1 MVSTIVPFNMVG
13 LELSVSLDQCEPLKA
28 LYETVLPLTDILPS
42 SVPACLKI
50 ANTPSSEPLFKN
62 REPLPFADA

>member
-42 SVPACLKI
+42 SVQ
-50 ANTPSSEPLFKN
+50 LFKN
-62 REPLPFADA
+62 STLMYHHQNLYLKKEST